1 MGSPA
6 ITVATITILFSALS
20 LIALCLRLF
29 ARYCIIKA
37 VGLDD
42 SFVMGLYRMHCA
54 LYAHDNRG
62 MWLSSLIYPAS
73 QGFIKISLCWFYI
86 RLGHISL
93 TRACYVMIGLVV
105 AQTIAFVLAAAFHCP
120 PSSWSHSPIYLLSC
134 AKGIKAF
141 TLSTGAFN
149 ILTDVLTFAL
159 PIPVLLKL
167 QMPSKQ
173 KAYVIF
179 IIALGLIACVASI
192 VRLVYSTNLMQFPP
206 DIVSI
211 SGTFYWTSIE
221 MNAAI
226 VASSIPSF
234 KAIASRYLPCL
245 VGYSPRDGP
254 MPLVSRYGNEN
265 PLPKPSRRPRH
276 SLGASILYDGDRN
289 SGLPTSSQER
299 IHVPESMIL
308 TEVAFKV
315 DVERNG
321 NHG

>member
-6 ITVATITILFSALS
+6 VLVATITIIFSALS
-20 LIALCLRLF
+20 FIALCLRLF
-29 ARYCIIKA
+29 ARYYIIKA

-42 SFVMGLYRMHCA
+42 YFIMGLYRMHCD
-54 LYAHDNRG
+54 LYAHSNR
-62 MWLSSLIYPAS
+62 
-73 QGFIKISLCWFYI
+73 
-86 RLGHISL
+86 
-93 TRACYVMIGLVV
+93 GLVV

-120 PSSWSHSPIYLLSC
+120 PSNWSHNPVYLLSC

-141 TLSTGAFN
+141 TLATGALN

-167 QMPSKQ
+167 QMPMKQ

-179 IIALGLIACVASI
+179 ILALGLIACVASI

-206 DIVSI
+206 DIVSV

-221 MNAAI
+221 MNVAI

-234 KAIASRYLPCL
+234 KAIASRYLPGL
-245 VGYSPRDGP
+245 IGYSSRESP
-254 MPLVSRYGNEN
+254 MPLVSRNANEN
-265 PLPKPSRRPRH
+265 SHQKRLRRPTH
-276 SLGASILYDGDRN
+276 SIGASILYDGDR
-289 SGLPTSSQER
+289 SSRLPTSSQER

-308 TEVAFKV
+308 TEVAFKL
-315 DVERNG
+315 DVERAH

>member
-1 MGSPA
+1 MALHSKA
-6 ITVATITILFSALS
+6 TVTIVFSALS
-20 LIALCLRLF
+20 FIALCLRLF
-29 ARYCIIKA
+29 ARYYIIQA

-42 SFVMGLYRMHCA
+42 CMCSILLSWAYTVCTVLCMPTPIVY
-54 LYAHDNRG
+54 G

-73 QGFIKISLCWFYI
+73 QGFTKVSLCWFYI
-86 RLGHISL
+86 RLGHVSL
-93 TRACYVMIGLVV
+93 TRACYAMIGLVV

-120 PSSWSHSPIYLLSC
+120 LSRWSHNPIHLLSC

-141 TLSTGAFN
+141 TLSTGGLN

-179 IIALGLIACVASI
+179 IIALGLMWVLSLSLLSC
-192 VRLVYSTNLMQFPP
+192 FPP

-221 MNAAI
+221 MNLAI

-234 KAIASRYLPCL
+234 KAIASRYLPRL
-245 VGYSPRDGP
+245 VGYSSRENP
-254 MPLVSRYGNEN
+254 MPLGNRNGNEN
-265 PLPKPSRRPRH
+265 PLPKPPRRPRH
-276 SLGASILYDGDRN
+276 SLGASILYDGDRS

-308 TEVAFKV
+308 SEVSFKV
-315 DVERNG
+315 DVERNR